1 MVTSSMNLQK
11 ITILLVEDSE
21 SDARLI
27 KEFLKEIKVNN
38 ELIIVTDG
46 IEALSYLHTHC
57 KPVEDCPSIVILDL
71 NLPRMGGHEVLK
83 EMKKDKDLKRI
94 PVIILTTSTDKEDIT
109 KCYNDFAS
117 SYITKPVDFD
127 KFAKIMESIA
137 NFWFNTAVLP
147 SQM

>member
-1 MVTSSMNLQK
+1 MDPYVNSQK

-21 SDARLI
+21 PDARLI
-27 KEFLKEIKVNN
+27 KEFLREMNN
-38 ELIIVTDG
+38 NTELHIVEDG
-46 IEALSYLHTHC
+46 IEALKYLHVNC

-94 PVIILTTSTDKEDIT
+94 PVIILTTSTDEEDIN
-109 KCYNDFAS
+109 KSYDGLAS

-127 KFAKIMESIA
+127 EFAKIINSIN
-137 NFWFNTAVLP
+137 NFWFNIVKLP
-147 SQM
+147 P